1 MKASVM
7 MKIKVRKMKM
17 LRDQLNSATEKKGE
31 RSLARQWR
39 QNSRV
44 DPTNDH
50 QTFDNV
56 TPAEG
61 VSGSSTVDRSSEGSE
76 GGSTDNE

>member
-31 RSLARQWR
+31 RSLARQ
-39 QNSRV
+39 
-44 DPTNDH
+44 
-50 QTFDNV
+50 
-56 TPAEG
+56 
-61 VSGSSTVDRSSEGSE
+61 
-76 GGSTDNE
+76 